1 MLRVHKIK
9 LNPNK
14 AQEQYF
20 AQACGVARHAYNW
33 ALAEWQRQYEV
44 GEKPSEMSLRKQY
57 NAIKPIDFPWALDVT
72 KCAPQ
77 QAIKNVGTAFQNF
90 FRNIKQGKK
99 PGYPKFKKKGQH
111 DSFRAD
117 NGPQRKGESAVKVN
131 GKKIQLPKIG
141 WVRMREEVRFHGCI
155 QSTTVSRMADGW
167 YISVLVETK
176 DTLRPKV
183 NNGAVGV
190 DFGVKTLAVLSD
202 GTEIQG
208 PKPHKNLLKRLKRLN
223 KSLSRKKKGSANFK
237 KAKTK
242 LSKLHKRIA
251 DIREDSL
258 HKLSHKLTTE
268 YSSIGIED
276 LNVKGMV
283 KNRCLA
289 RAVSDQGFGKLR
301 AMIEYKA
308 AMTGATVV
316 VVDRWFP
323 SSKTC
328 HACGTIHELKLSD
341 RTMSCDC
348 GNVLDRDLNAAINL
362 KNYAVSST
370 VSACGV
376 SSSDAKLLVA

>member
-33 ALAEWQRQYEV
+33 ALAEWQRQYEA

-57 NAIKPIDFPWALDVT
+57 NAIKHIDFPWALDVT

-90 FRNIKQGKK
+90 FRNVKQGKK
-99 PGYPKFKKKGQH
+99 PGYPRFKRKGQH
-111 DSFRAD
+111 DSFRSD
-117 NGPQRKGESAVKVN
+117 NGPQKKGESAVKVN

-155 QSTTVSRMADGW
+155 QATTVSRMADGW
-167 YISVLVETK
+167 YISVLVETE

-190 DFGVKTLAVLSD
+190 DLGVKTLAVLSD
-202 GTEIQG
+202 GTEVEG
-208 PKPHKNLLKRLKRLN
+208 PKAQKKLLKRLRRLN

-237 KAKTK
+237 KAKAK

-251 DIREDSL
+251 DVREDAL
-258 HKLSHKLTTE
+258 HKLSNKLTTE
-268 YSSIGIED
+268 YSVVGIED

-301 AMIEYKA
+301 TMIEYKA
-308 AMTGATVV
+308 AMTGVTVV

-328 HACGTIHELKLSD
+328 HVCGTIHELKLSD
-341 RTMSCDC
+341 RTMNCDC

-376 SSSDAKLLVA
+376 SSSDANLLVA